1 MNICNIEIVYYKK
14 SVVLLNHYDLGYENI
29 DQSKYNSIRFL
40 KTVRVFVL
48 SPLALVNILFEIEI
62 GKSVIKTSTVT
73 ALPPAS

>member
-1 MNICNIEIVYYKK
+1 MHMNTCNIEIVCYKK
-14 SVVLLNHYDLGYENI
+14 SVVLLNHHGLGYENI

-62 GKSVIKTSTVT
+62 GRM
-73 ALPPAS
+73 